1 MSVWAIFCPEKMQ
14 SMIFGKC
21 ASLKRKIRV
30 YKLAK
35 TAKIV
40 LKKRHK
46 APWES
51 SIVEILF
58 VAWIDLN

>member
-1 MSVWAIFCPEKMQ
+1 MQ